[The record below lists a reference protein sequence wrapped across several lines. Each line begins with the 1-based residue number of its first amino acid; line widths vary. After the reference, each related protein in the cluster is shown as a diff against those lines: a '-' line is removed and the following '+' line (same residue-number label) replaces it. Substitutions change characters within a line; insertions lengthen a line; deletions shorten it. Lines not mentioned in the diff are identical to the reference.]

1 MSNALRWVPQLRA
14 SDTVREPFAH
24 IAAAVIDPAD
34 IAAVAADALRAPERH
49 RHAVHPLTG
58 PHALTP
64 ARRLAIL
71 AETLGRDLRLEPL
84 SNDDARSQLERDMP
98 AAYVDAF
105 FDFYVDGTLD
115 ESTIHPT
122 VETILGRPP
131 RTFEQW
137 ARDHKEAFR

>member
-1 MSNALRWVPQLRA
+1 
-14 SDTVREPFAH
+14 
-24 IAAAVIDPAD
+24 
-34 IAAVAADALRAPERH
+34 
-49 RHAVHPLTG
+49 
-58 PHALTP
+58 
-64 ARRLAIL
+64 LAIL